1 MPVVHRNQGL
11 KIMSAHF
18 GARFA
23 AVDTAGG
30 RHSSI
35 KSAMSA
41 AVVAFAVVSLTIG
54 IAGCTPATTRV
65 ASADP
70 ADPGVRPAG
79 VGYRSTIAPYT
90 SLRPS
95 TPAPWRERNDS
106 VTPKPR
112 REQP

>member
-1 MPVVHRNQGL
+1 
-11 KIMSAHF
+11 MSTQF
-18 GARFA
+18 GAWFA
-23 AVDTAGG
+23 AVDSARE
-30 RHSSI
+30 RHSIFNSVI
-35 KSAMSA
+35 RGAVIALAIA
-41 AVVAFAVVSLTIG
+41 AS
-54 IAGCTPATTRV
+54 GCTPATTRV
-65 ASADP
+65 AGADP
-70 ADPGVRPAG
+70 ADPTATAAG

>member
-1 MPVVHRNQGL
+1 
-11 KIMSAHF
+11 MSAQY
-18 GARFA
+18 GAWFA
-23 AVDTAGG
+23 AVD
-30 RHSSI
+30 
-35 KSAMSA
+35 SARERQSVFNSVIRGAVIALAIA
-41 AVVAFAVVSLTIG
+41 AS
-54 IAGCTPATTRV
+54 GCTPATTRV
-65 ASADP
+65 ADADP
-70 ADPGVRPAG
+70 ADPGARAAG

>member
-1 MPVVHRNQGL
+1 
-11 KIMSAHF
+11 MSAQY
-18 GARFA
+18 GAWFA
-23 AVDTAGG
+23 AVDSARE
-30 RHSSI
+30 RHSIFNSVI
-35 KSAMSA
+35 RGAVIALAIA
-41 AVVAFAVVSLTIG
+41 AS
-54 IAGCTPATTRV
+54 GCTPATTRV
-65 ASADP
+65 AGADP
-70 ADPGVRPAG
+70 ADPTATAAG